1 MNHPFKRLSAPR
13 ASFLVA
19 VMSAALVVFPGSAT
33 AAPPTIE
40 HVGPLEWTG
49 VMLDAG
55 VLCDFPIAWD
65 GTQEYTRTTFYE
77 NDGTTVAMR
86 ISTGT
91 EQDTF
96 NANGK
101 TLVGDEY
108 HFTFRSVFE
117 GGVRVALYEYG
128 NAERVPLPGGGVFI
142 ITGHESVT
150 GPNVFSVDSGN
161 DGNNV
166 AAFCAALS

>member
-1 MNHPFKRLSAPR
+1 
-13 ASFLVA
+13 
-19 VMSAALVVFPGSAT
+19 MSVALVVLPGRAT
-33 AAPPTIE
+33 AAPLTVE
-40 HVGPLEWTG
+40 HVGPLQWTG
-49 VMLDAG
+49 ITLEAG
-55 VLCDFPIAWD
+55 ALCEFPIAWS
-65 GTQEYTRTTFYE
+65 GTQEFTRRTFYE
-77 NDGTTVAMR
+77 SDGTTVAMR
-86 ISTGT
+86 VTTGT

-96 NANGK
+96 SANGK

-108 HFTFRSVFE
+108 HFTFQAFFE
-117 GGVRVALYEYG
+117 NGVRVALYEYG
-128 NAERVPLPGGGVFI
+128 NAERVLLADGGVFI